1 MYIFLMKTFFVI
13 AFGCGNFLKGVAYF
27 AKLLFIDDG
36 RCSESD
42 LIKIKVK
49 SMNFILNVYYV
60 PLG

>member
-42 LIKIKVK
+42 LIKSK
-49 SMNFILNVYYV
+49 
-60 PLG
+60 